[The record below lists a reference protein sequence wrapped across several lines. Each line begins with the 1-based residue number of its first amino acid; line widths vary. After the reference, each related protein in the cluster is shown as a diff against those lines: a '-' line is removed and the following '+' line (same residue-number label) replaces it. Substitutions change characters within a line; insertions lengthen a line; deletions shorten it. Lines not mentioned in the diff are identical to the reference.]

1 MSTSNSYDY
10 SITAADI
17 IQAALEDIGVV
28 AEGETVTASDSALC
42 LKRLNFIAKQ
52 YQGKADGQ
60 PGLKVWT
67 RQRIVLFLAKG
78 QQSYTIGQAAT
89 DAKATTL
96 YGRTTIS
103 AAEASGQ
110 TIISITSNTDITTN
124 PGTTVT
130 MTAADNIGIVLD
142 DGTIHWSAISGTPST
157 TVTITVALPSTAA
170 AGNYV
175 YWFTS
180 KPQRFP
186 VLEYANLRE
195 DDGTDLPLYIY
206 RDISEYESNPDKTAD
221 ADPLEVLVEPLRLN
235 TRVTFQAQPV
245 EVTKQVILTV
255 LYPAEDYDS
264 LANDIAF
271 PQEWF
276 AALEWELAFRVSPAF
291 SIKWTDAMQANYTN
305 AMGIARNLNYENTSA
320 YFQPGMY

>member
-1 MSTSNSYDY
+1 MSTSGSYDY
-10 SITAADI
+10 SVTAADI

-28 AEGETVTASDSALC
+28 ADGETVTASDSALC

-67 RQRIVLFLAKG
+67 RQRIALFLAKG
-78 QQSYTIGQAAT
+78 QQSYTIGPAAT

-103 AAEASGQ
+103 AAEAAGQ
-110 TIISITSNTDITTN
+110 TIISITSNTDTTTN

-157 TVTITVALPSTAA
+157 TATITVALPSAAA

-206 RDISEYESNPDKTAD
+206 RDIGEYESNPDKTAD

-264 LANDIAF
+264 SANDIAF

-276 AALEWELAFRVSPAF
+276 AALEWELAFRISPAF
-291 SIKWTDAMQANYTN
+291 SIKWTDAMQANYMN
-305 AMGIARNLNYENTSA
+305 AMGVARNINYENTSA

>member
-28 AEGETVTASDSALC
+28 ADGEAVTASDSALC

-60 PGLKVWT
+60 PGLKAWT
-67 RQRIVLFLAKG
+67 RQRIALFLAKG
-78 QQSYTIGQAAT
+78 QQSYTVGPAST
-89 DAKATTL
+89 DARATTL

-110 TIISITSNTDITTN
+110 TIISITSNTDTATN

-130 MTAADNIGIVLD
+130 MTAADIIGIELD
-142 DGTIHWSAISGTPST
+142 DGTIHWSTISGTPAST
-157 TVTITVALPSTAA
+157 ATIAVALTGAAA

-180 KPQRFP
+180 RAQRFP
-186 VLEYANLRE
+186 VLEYASLRE
-195 DDGTDLPLYIY
+195 ANGTDLPLYIY
-206 RDISEYESNPDKTAD
+206 RDVGEYEANTDKTAD
-221 ADPLEVLVEPLRLN
+221 ADPLSVLVEPLRLN
-235 TRVTFQAQPV
+235 TRLTFESQPV
-245 EVTKQVILTV
+245 DVTKQVILTV

-264 LANDIAF
+264 TANDIAF

-276 AALEWELAFRVSPAF
+276 AALEWELAFRIAPAF
-291 SIKWTDAMQANYTN
+291 DVKWTDAMQANYTS

-320 YFQPGMY
+320 YFQSGMD